1 MVEFFRYYPK
11 NWKRFT
17 IDEQIEYIKH
27 VLALQTLIA
36 SRLGVS
42 LVNDVLESLLERLG
56 KVY

>member
-1 MVEFFRYYPK
+1 MMK
-11 NWKRFT
+11 GK
-17 IDEQIEYIKH
+17 QIECIKH

-42 LVNDVLESLLERLG
+42 LVNDVLESLLERLV